1 MLINWIKWKLKI
13 RWKSQM
19 NNFIFF
25 KKIKQVENIWVW
37 VVLWSLI
44 SFSTLLGGSYLLF
57 KTTILNEKLT
67 VSDQPSGI
75 LSTLALQILYSLRE
89 NHYLLWS
96 LLFFI
101 IFINAIIS
109 GIASSKWQL
118 QAVDRDWLMINLK
131 TSEQKSNI
139 YIYLESLTWNSKV
152 FLMAYVPIIL
162 SLGYLLNLTP
172 IKIILILFI
181 TFLLF
186 IVLGIISS
194 IFHTSIALI

>member
-194 IFHTSIALI
+194 IFH

>member
-194 IFHTSIALI
+194 IFHTSIAL